1 MSASKFF
8 PRSTGNF
15 VTRNEF
21 LTAIELLSEDIENLV
36 IDISGIISDLSF
48 GEANKVVFR
57 DNSNDLNTDV
67 LFGYDGET
75 LTIGLDTKTATFIP
89 NLKLEVSGGVYLK
102 GDVLIN
108 GSLDVMG
115 DMTTINT
122 INLDISANKITLN
135 KGLSE
140 TGLPPTM
147 MMESGFIIERGTEDD
162 YHIFYKEA
170 CKSLHVGLS
179 GETLFPLTE
188 REEEMTEGSIL
199 VWTRRIGYP
208 TCNGYLREVEIN
220 WDVNRLKID
229 NTLDMSCNM
238 IIDVSNILF
247 CNGMNLLDTLDSSF
261 SDLYNRLD
269 SSFSDVY
276 NILDSSFSDV
286 YNRLDSSFSDVYNIL
301 DSSFSDVYNRV
312 DVIDVSISDI
322 YNTLD
327 SSFSDVYNRVDVI
340 DVSVSDIYNTL
351 DVSFGDVYNRV
362 DVIDVSISDIY
373 NTLDSSFSDVYN
385 RVDVI
390 DVSVSDIYNTL
401 DVSFGDVYN
410 RVDVI
415 DVSVSDIYN
424 TLDVSFGDVYNRVD
438 VIDVSVSDLY
448 DIKYDKTGG
457 LINGNVSISGELD
470 MCCNIIKDV
479 SSIFVCGTNV
489 RIGQRMGA
497 IIDNSSIAI
506 GIDAGQGQAENTVA
520 IGHNAGRINQQ
531 KEAIAVGYDAG
542 TENQGEDAIAFGQE
556 AGNTDQGE
564 RALAF
569 GYCAGSNNQG
579 THAIALGDSAGRQRQ
594 CLYSLA
600 LGNNAGETDQSCNT
614 IAIGRDAGR
623 IRQGTG
629 SIAIG
634 RNAGYEDQHPRSII
648 INATDISLNTEGTER
663 LYIKPIREKNDL
675 DVSGILTYD
684 ASGEITNNTTLY
696 NAVLDV
702 CYNSVWRRD
711 TSGNIYYVPELLA
724 QPRQTYGYV
733 GIGTSNPLRPIHLV
747 QYQNGQTT
755 MAFQQFDTTV
765 NQANVLSFRDASFIE
780 TGAIAFGRPVPGD
793 VSRNRI
799 GFFTRSREFNGVM
812 TENVSVDGITLKVRK
827 IASFIESDAVDI
839 SDNVIIRGTLD
850 MCCNTVIDVS
860 GIYFCDGTYIG
871 HGESFDISANQVL
884 VLSGVQDACGNYN
897 GASIVT
903 KDRIYQEL
911 NPDASW
917 NSVNGYYGLA
927 KDVYPALNPY
937 SSGDKAVSTWDSR
950 KNPVDNNW
958 GSVCWSPELGIFVAI
973 GRTGTLNRCMTSL
986 DGINWTIQTTPVG
999 AENTWNCVVW
1009 SPELEIFVAVAST
1022 GIDRVMTSPDGI
1034 TWTTR
1039 TTGILLTNCNNG
1051 IGNEITCDDT
1061 TGLVVGMEINISSG
1075 SGTIPSSTT
1084 IASIDSLT
1092 SFTTNNTTS
1101 GLSNTIL
1108 SANNQLFG
1116 LCWSPELG
1124 IFVATAITGTDNRIL
1139 TSPDGITWTYQTTPA
1154 DYQWINVCWSAE
1166 LGLFVAVSITGT
1178 TDGVMTSPDG
1188 ITWTLR
1194 TTIDRQ
1200 WRCVCWSPELGIFVA
1215 IAQQTTGK
1223 PASVMTSPDGINWTI
1238 TFTPANN
1245 SWNWVVWSP
1254 ELSLFVAVSQSGTLN
1269 RIMSSPNGINWS
1281 TRTPPADNQWR
1292 SICWSSELGIF
1303 VAVAQN
1309 GTLDRVMTSSLAGRP
1324 PTSYNVFD
1332 SSFNNIDS
1340 SGNWTLKVK
1349 ELYSDS
1355 NVNIKGNLSIVGI
1368 DTVKFDINDND
1379 LNDFD
1384 ILLDNINKESDL
1396 LDVSGGS
1403 KWSGFVMN
1411 SNNIIY
1417 GIPSNANKII
1427 VFDPISK
1434 NVEYLDL
1441 SGIDPSLNINLGNK
1455 WIGGAISP
1463 TGILVGAPFSYNKI
1477 LMVDTNTN
1485 DISTVSIPEDILNDA
1500 TGTNSRW
1507 NTVGTT
1513 PNNSLFY
1520 FCPGRS
1526 RRVLTF
1532 DYNTFDVSSILLP
1545 SDISGITGTKYN
1557 ATVLGTNKNMYM
1569 FPRDSSNVL
1578 IIDTLMNDV
1587 SYVNIPI
1594 IPNEDGSMNNLYYGG
1609 VLANNK
1615 KIYTIPLLNRNI
1627 LEFDPSDNTFDFIQ
1641 LPLSP
1646 LVQFNPPVFNWVN
1659 GILGRNG
1666 NIYGIPFNGNVVLEF
1681 NPETREINYLK
1692 IPSKIIGATK
1702 YFGGIMGPDNN
1713 IYCVPRTED
1722 NILEIEFVQ
1731 KFKYTS
1737 WMLSSYFNRC

>member
-147 MMESGFIIERGTEDD
+147 MMESGFIIERGTEED

-276 NILDSSFSDV
+276 N
-286 YNRLDSSFSDVYNIL
+286 RLDSSFSDVYNIL
-301 DSSFSDVYNRV
+301 DSSFSDVYN
-312 DVIDVSISDI
+312 I
-322 YNTLD
+322 LD
-327 SSFSDVYNRVDVI
+327 SSFS
-340 DVSVSDIYNTL
+340 
-351 DVSFGDVYNRV
+351 
-362 DVIDVSISDIY
+362 
-373 NTLDSSFSDVYN
+373 
-385 RVDVI
+385 
-390 DVSVSDIYNTL
+390 
-401 DVSFGDVYN
+401 DVYN

-506 GIDAGQGQAENTVA
+506 GIDAGQGQAENSVA

-531 KEAIAVGYDAG
+531 KEAIAVGFDAG

-569 GYCAGSNNQG
+569 GYRAGSNNQG

-780 TGAIAFGRPVPGD
+780 TGAIAFGRPVPLD
-793 VSRNRI
+793 ASRNRI

-812 TENVSVDGITLKVRK
+812 TENVSVDGITLEVRK

-897 GASIVT
+897 GASVVS
-903 KDRIYQEL
+903 KNRIYQQL
-911 NPDASW
+911 NEDFSW
-917 NSVNGYYGLA
+917 NVVNGYYGLA
-927 KDVYPALNPY
+927 KDAYPAV
-937 SSGDKAVSTWDSR
+937 SEAAAEKAVNEWNLR
-950 KNPVDNNW
+950 NAVNNTLSW
-958 GSVCWSPELGIFVAI
+958 RRVKWIPELGQFLAVPNNS
-973 GRTGTLNRCMTSL
+973 TTLQISNN
-986 DGINWTIQTTPVG
+986 GINWTPVTAG
-999 AENTWNCVVW
+999 FSYAYRQIAWSKELNRVVVGNTGNPAVNRLAYSDDLINWNYTDISNNRFESVVW
-1009 SPELEIFVAVAST
+1009 ASEIGLFVASSSLDT
-1022 GIDRVMTSPDGI
+1022 
-1034 TWTTR
+1034 
-1039 TTGILLTNCNNG
+1039 LL
-1051 IGNEITCDDT
+1051 
-1061 TGLVVGMEINISSG
+1061 
-1075 SGTIPSSTT
+1075 P
-1084 IASIDSLT
+1084 
-1092 SFTTNNTTS
+1092 F
-1101 GLSNTIL
+1101 
-1108 SANNQLFG
+1108 
-1116 LCWSPELG
+1116 
-1124 IFVATAITGTDNRIL
+1124 NRIL
-1139 TSPDGITWTYQTTPA
+1139 TSPDGITWTKQTSVDDSEP
-1154 DYQWINVCWSAE
+1154 WRPLCWSAE
-1166 LGLFVAVSITGT
+1166 LGILVNLVNKANLTV
-1178 TDGVMTSPDG
+1178 TSKLQISKDG
-1188 ITWTLR
+1188 INWTEYPLL
-1194 TTIDRQ
+1194 TEGNWTDM
-1200 WRCVCWSPELGIFVA
+1200 VWSKELGIFVVVSD
-1215 IAQQTTGK
+1215 TFLG
-1223 PASVMTSPDGINWTI
+1223 SVGNQPSKIITSPDGINWTERI
-1238 TFTPANN
+1238 NPDTTIDWFGIE
-1245 SWNWVVWSP
+1245 WSP
-1254 ELSLFVAVSQSGTLN
+1254 ELGLFVVVGSKTGGSTMMA
-1269 RIMSSPNGINWS
+1269 SSNGIDWKIYTNFDSTKAWASISWS
-1281 TRTPPADNQWR
+1281 A
-1292 SICWSSELGIF
+1292 ELGIF
-1303 VAVAQN
+1303 VACALS
-1309 GTLDRVMTSSLAGRP
+1309 GTGERLITSSLKGRP

-1349 ELYSDS
+1349 ELNG
-1355 NVNIKGNLSIVGI
+1355 NVEISGNLSLNCNL
-1368 DTVKFDINDND
+1368 IN
-1379 LNDFD
+1379 
-1384 ILLDNINKESDL
+1384 
-1396 LDVSGGS
+1396 DVSGINFCDGTYIGHGES
-1403 KWSGFVMN
+1403 FDISTNEVLKIYSGN
-1411 SNNIIY
+1411 GISQIINTA
-1417 GIPSNANKII
+1417 GDTLLLDGETPSNLTERGEKLQIHSLSAAGSAAGFYCYDAATSNSTRLEFYKNESGNITGNSDVSSNSSALGFIGFQGMSSSGYLRGATII
-1427 VFDPISK
+1427 AST
-1434 NVEYLDL
+1434 E
-1441 SGIDPSLNINLGNK
+1441 
-1455 WIGGAISP
+1455 
-1463 TGILVGAPFSYNKI
+1463 
-1477 LMVDTNTN
+1477 DTNVATALRFLTKGTTGSSTERMRINSSGNVGIGTINPTNKLVIQNGNYSMTDTGYTIGTTTNNFGMIMEVSGNVGNSAALWIKNDTPSAPVSTLLRVENNGNVGIGTAPTTRLEIDGNTIFRNTASSTLLKESYGRAVDGAFIIDRNYVYNDNEPPIQHTIEHEYQFGIYSLKYTNQNLTTTNILQYSNQTGTINIQTNGPNNRIVIDGNGRVGIGNITPNSTLDVNGVTTLRGQIFHFQPTPIARNATITLATN
-1485 DISTVSIPEDILNDA
+1485 DILIGIITSNPTAAITLTLPSATSMNAITNPTPLTDSSIDWTVINLSGANTITIGTA
-1500 TGTNSRW
+1500 TGHTIVGR
-1507 NTVGTT
+1507 NTVLG
-1513 PNNSLFY
+1513 SISGRF
-1520 FCPGRS
+1520 RS
-1526 RRVLTF
+1526 RR
-1532 DYNTFDVSSILLP
+1532 
-1545 SDISGITGTKYN
+1545 TGT
-1557 ATVLGTNKNMYM
+1557 TTW
-1569 FPRDSSNVL
+1569 
-1578 IIDTLMNDV
+1578 V
-1587 SYVNIPI
+1587 SYRI
-1594 IPNEDGSMNNLYYGG
+1594 S
-1609 VLANNK
+1609 
-1615 KIYTIPLLNRNI
+1615 
-1627 LEFDPSDNTFDFIQ
+1627 
-1641 LPLSP
+1641 
-1646 LVQFNPPVFNWVN
+1646 
-1659 GILGRNG
+1659 
-1666 NIYGIPFNGNVVLEF
+1666 
-1681 NPETREINYLK
+1681 
-1692 IPSKIIGATK
+1692 
-1702 YFGGIMGPDNN
+1702 
-1713 IYCVPRTED
+1713 
-1722 NILEIEFVQ
+1722 
-1731 KFKYTS
+1731 
-1737 WMLSSYFNRC
+1737 